1 MCTKK
6 KKFEEKEL
14 ETKNEKKEIP
24 ENQLDEIAGGAFD
37 SISRIPPKKIDDSL
51 KEKV

>member
-37 SISRIPPKKIDDSL
+37 SISRVPVKNIDDNL
-51 KEKV
+51 KENV